1 MQDNSKEII
10 TNQEREQFA
19 QKASLQEDKQ
29 DYPEEN
35 DTKLVDKEAEN
46 CFQVDEKL
54 EVLEA
59 EKQRLDDQYKRLA
72 AEFDNYKKRTQKEMA
87 ELIQT
92 ANKRVVLLMLEVLDD
107 IERAEKQE
115 LQDVEAFRQGVTLI
129 FDKLR
134 NNLQQLGVEKLA
146 ALDESFNTDLHE
158 AITELSVEENRRG
171 KVVDVVQNGYTLG
184 GKLIRFAKV
193 VIGK

>member
-10 TNQEREQFA
+10 TNQEEEQFA
-19 QKASLQEDKQ
+19 HKASLQKDKQ
-29 DYPEEN
+29 DCPEEN
-35 DTKLVDKEAEN
+35 DTKLVDKEADN
-46 CFQVDEKL
+46 CSKVDEKL
-54 EVLEA
+54 EILEA
-59 EKQRLDDQYKRLA
+59 EKQHLDDQYKRLA